1 MKKVLCLLLLLVSYF
16 SFSQEEEN
24 IKSHEIKLN
33 AFNAIIFKSI
43 DFSYEYLI
51 DSESSIGV
59 SVFFNL
65 HDSDDRSFDD
75 DNGPIYNEE
84 FALTP
89 FYRHYFSN
97 KYAWGFFLEAFG
109 MYNVQKDFD
118 GYYDGS
124 IGQDV
129 FRDGTSNNV
138 ALGISLGGKFVSKKG
153 FAFEFLGG
161 LGRNLS
167 QSNDDIGT
175 ELVPRIAASLGYRF

>member
-1 MKKVLCLLLLLVSYF
+1 MKKLLFLLLLLVSCF

-24 IKSHEIKLN
+24 IKSHEIKIN
-33 AFNAIIFKSI
+33 AFNAIIFKSV

-51 DSESSIGV
+51 DSESSVGV

-65 HDSDDRSFDD
+65 HDPEEAFLED
-75 DNGPIYNEE
+75 GPVYNEE

-89 FYRHYFSN
+89 YYRHFFSN

-118 GYYDGS
+118 GYYDNNL
-124 IGQDV
+124 DRNV
-129 FRDGTSNNV
+129 LTEGTSNNV
-138 ALGISLGGKFVSKKG
+138 ALGIALGGKFVSKKG

-167 QSNDDIGT
+167 QSNDAIGT